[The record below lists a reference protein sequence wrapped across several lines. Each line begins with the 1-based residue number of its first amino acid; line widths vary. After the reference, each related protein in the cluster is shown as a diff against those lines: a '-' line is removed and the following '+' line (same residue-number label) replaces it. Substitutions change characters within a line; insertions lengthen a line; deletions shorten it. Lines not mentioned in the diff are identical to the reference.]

1 MVGEAAA
8 ADKPSGPP
16 ASDDFVIRHWR
27 RFRPATRPM
36 ALDLGRASP
45 GDFERGHRT
54 GYTSLHDLIGSPPL
68 PSGPLSPATPC
79 GRDGGG
85 EIRIKNRLVKQA
97 AYAYLQPT
105 PSAGGPDHHRR
116 RRCFR
121 SLWQA
126 LAFLTC
132 GIAVEPLDTCI
143 EFLRRLFR
151 RPRR

>member
-16 ASDDFVIRHWR
+16 ASGDFVIRHWR
-27 RFRPATRPM
+27 RFRPATSPV
-36 ALDLGRASP
+36 ALDVGGASP
-45 GDFERGHRT
+45 GDFERGQRT
-54 GYTSLHDLIGSPPL
+54 GYTSLRDLIGSPPL
-68 PSGPLSPATPC
+68 PSGPLSPDTPC
-79 GRDGGG
+79 GGDGGG

-105 PSAGGPDHHRR
+105 PSARGSDRHHRR
-116 RRCFR
+116 RFFR
-121 SLWQA
+121 SLRHA
-126 LAFLTC
+126 LAFLTF
-132 GIAVEPLDTCI
+132 GIAVEPLGSCI